1 MEAQH
6 DERHGPRPGSE
17 PPAALAE
24 QLWAEHGWALR
35 GRHIALLL
43 AVVAMASVAAE
54 LIAAHPAPPP
64 TIHATGP
71 SAP

>member
-1 MEAQH
+1 MELQH
-6 DERHGPRPGSE
+6 DGRDGPRPGSE
-17 PPAALAE
+17 PPAVLAE

-54 LIAAHPAPPP
+54 LIGPRLAPPP